1 LCHNTEPGRHRALAS
16 SSATLHLCVKQV
28 RAGVNSYRRGAIW
41 LVPGQL
47 SRAGVLESGDES
59 RFCLVGRPASRSS
72 SSRSAVESHTI
83 VSSSGRHGVRYK
95 HLFYSTFIRA
105 RREGTTVVL
114 GFGIAVVVRAVSE
127 GPSWPPFR
135 LQASS

>member
-1 LCHNTEPGRHRALAS
+1 MR
-16 SSATLHLCVKQV
+16 
-28 RAGVNSYRRGAIW
+28 W
-41 LVPGQL
+41 LVLRYPAFVCEAGQSGRQQPQERSDLVGPGQL

-72 SSRSAVESHTI
+72 SSRPALESHTI

-114 GFGIAVVVRAVSE
+114 GIGIAVVVRAVSE
-127 GPSWPPFR
+127 GPSWHPFR